1 MSPGSGSGGGC
12 RWAGGW
18 ESLPARPGPE
28 PGTPPVSS
36 HQVPGITGALS
47 GLGAPA
53 APLEGEDHVPAPVR
67 VEHRV
72 PGRDV
77 DVEKLGWAARG
88 LHAHQVREHV
98 VACPQRGRACKDQLR
113 TTLPSASGI
122 WTPPLPLKL
131 QKMTQPLLA
140 SPSLDLLHLSQCFVT
155 PWSKLLS
162 LPVWSSPW

>member
-1 MSPGSGSGGGC
+1 MGEGVGVSP
-12 RWAGGW
+12 R
-18 ESLPARPGPE
+18 PARPRTRHPARLVSPGPGDYWGSVRSRGPSGSSGRGGPRSRAGQGRT
-28 PGTPPVSS
+28 PG
-36 HQVPGITGALS
+36 
-47 GLGAPA
+47 
-53 APLEGEDHVPAPVR
+53 
-67 VEHRV
+67 

-122 WTPPLPLKL
+122 WTPRLPLKL
-131 QKMTQPLLA
+131 QKTTQPLLA

>member
-12 RWAGGW
+12 RWARGW

-47 GLGAPA
+47 GLGVPA

-72 PGRDV
+72 PG
-77 DVEKLGWAARG
+77 GMWM
-88 LHAHQVREHV
+88 
-98 VACPQRGRACKDQLR
+98 LR
-113 TTLPSASGI
+113 NSAGQPGVSTLTRSEST
-122 WTPPLPLKL
+122 W
-131 QKMTQPLLA
+131 
-140 SPSLDLLHLSQCFVT
+140 
-155 PWSKLLS
+155 
-162 LPVWSSPW
+162 